1 MQLNKLALALVFCLG
16 YITSDIL
23 NEINFSL
30 ISPVKVDV
38 AGMDYY
44 DLRTDYDFKKAVKYL
59 IEDMVEGCNI
69 SGYADREGYIYS
81 SSISC

>member
-1 MQLNKLALALVFCLG
+1 MEDEMQLNKLALALVFCLG

-30 ISPVKVDV
+30 ISPVKADV

-44 DLRTDYDFKKAVKYL
+44 DLRT
-59 IEDMVEGCNI
+59 
-69 SGYADREGYIYS
+69 S
-81 SSISC
+81 SSLITTFLLQRLPQYNF